1 MMMSDGPSM
10 GISGVS
16 TLKHSLRDLLTFP
29 CSREVEA
36 EIFQLGIRLD
46 ELKDLM
52 DRNEQEPGQVGS
64 DLALDSPPATPS
76 PHQPT
81 DLPSPLE
88 QTRTS
93 AIQTLGPEG
102 PLYSTVLDCS
112 FIHWFLH

>member
-1 MMMSDGPSM
+1 MMSDGPSK

-16 TLKHSLRDLLTFP
+16 ALKHSLQDPLSFP
-29 CSREVEA
+29 CSRELEA

-52 DRNEQEPGQVGS
+52 DHNEQEPGQVGS
-64 DLALDSPPATPS
+64 DLALDSFPATPS

-81 DLPSPLE
+81 DPPSPLE

-93 AIQTLGPEG
+93 AIQALGPEV
-102 PLYSTVLDCS
+102 PLYPTVVDCS
-112 FIHWFLH
+112 FVHWFLH